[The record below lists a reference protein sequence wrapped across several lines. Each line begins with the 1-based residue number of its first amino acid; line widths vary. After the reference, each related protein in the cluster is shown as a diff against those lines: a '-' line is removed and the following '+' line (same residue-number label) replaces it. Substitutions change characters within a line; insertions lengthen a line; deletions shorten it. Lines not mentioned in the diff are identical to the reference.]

1 MTKKLSTQ
9 EKLDK
14 VTEALLDGYAHATDA
29 FPSLSDTFNAAV
41 REVDAAFGPEM
52 FPAMTYVDHMW
63 RLVARA
69 EVKGYNVKTLKRLVS
84 DWKEAQERLKE
95 NRGLASKV
103 GTPEYEA
110 TLARLRQAAQKLRDN
125 KPKQ

>member
-14 VTEALLDGYAHATDA
+14 VTEALLDGYAHATGD

-63 RLVARA
+63 RLVMRA